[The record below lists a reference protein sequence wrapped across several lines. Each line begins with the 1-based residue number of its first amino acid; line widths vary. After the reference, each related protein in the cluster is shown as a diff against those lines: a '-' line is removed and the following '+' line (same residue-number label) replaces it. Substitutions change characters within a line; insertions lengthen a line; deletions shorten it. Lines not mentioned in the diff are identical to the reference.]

1 MRNEAPQNEKSKKKL
16 HYWKSWSDW
25 ILAIVDSTLNF
36 SREKTT
42 ETTTKASKL
51 PIKVGNQKTIQ
62 KV

>member
-51 PIKVGNQKTIQ
+51 PNQKTIQ